1 VNRNR
6 RLPALAMIIG
16 CAALTVAGCAFQGLN
31 SLPLPGTV
39 GRGAGA
45 QIFHVEVLNAGALEA
60 NSPVMMND
68 VVVGSVAKMTFRNW
82 HADIEVS
89 IAPNVVVPA
98 NVVPNVGQTSL
109 LGTMHVELGL
119 PQGQSPAGRLRSG
132 ATIRSTSSTY
142 PSTEQTLT
150 ALSAVVN
157 GGGLGQIGD
166 IIHTLS
172 AGFSG
177 RAPQARDLLARL
189 DRFIGTLDS
198 QRDNILAS
206 IDALNR
212 VAGTFAAQRDVINH
226 ALKTIPPALDV
237 LIRERPRITAALHE
251 LGVFSDTAKRLVDE
265 TKNDLVTNLRN
276 LEPTLKSLADVG
288 PGLDTA
294 LAFVSVFPFGQDA
307 IDRQVKGD
315 YINLSVILDLTL
327 PRLKRSLLLGTR
339 WQEPGALLVAAP
351 GEPYYLNYSYD
362 PMSFGVKPPGA
373 PKPPG
378 GGAPPPAWAGPPA
391 PTSKSAAIVPDTS
404 STIAPVDQPDS
415 APPRGGH

>member
-1 VNRNR
+1 
-6 RLPALAMIIG
+6 
-16 CAALTVAGCAFQGLN
+16 
-31 SLPLPGTV
+31 
-39 GRGAGA
+39 
-45 QIFHVEVLNAGALEA
+45 
-60 NSPVMMND
+60 MMND

-89 IAPNVVVPA
+89 VAPNVIVPT

-119 PQGQSPAGRLRSG
+119 PQGQSPAGRLTSG
-132 ATIRSTSSTY
+132 ATLRSRSSTY

-172 AGFSG
+172 TGFSG
-177 RAPQARDLLARL
+177 RAPQARDLFARL

-212 VAGTFAAQRDVINH
+212 VAGTFAAQRDVIDH

-251 LGVFSDTAKRLVDE
+251 LGRFSDTAKRLVDE

-288 PGLDTA
+288 PGLDAA
-294 LAFVSVFPFGQDA
+294 LAFVSAFPFGQDA

-315 YINLSVILDLTL
+315 YINLSVIVDLTL

-339 WQEPGALLVAAP
+339 WQQPGAQLVPAP

-362 PMSFGVKPPGA
+362 PLSYGVKPPDA
-373 PKPPG
+373 SKPPA
-378 GGAPPPAWAGPPA
+378 APPPAWSAPPA
-391 PTSKSAAIVPDTS
+391 PATKSAAIVPDPS
-404 STIAPVDQPDS
+404 AMIAPVDQPDS
-415 APPRGGH
+415 APASPGGH

>member
-1 VNRNR
+1 VNGNR
-6 RLPALAMIIG
+6 KLSSLAVIFV
-16 CAALTVAGCAFQGLN
+16 CAVSASAGCAFQGLN

-45 QIFHVEVLNAGALEA
+45 QIFHVEVRNAGALEA

-82 HADIEVS
+82 RADIEVS
-89 IAPNVVVPA
+89 VASNVVVPA

-109 LGTMHVELGL
+109 LGTMHVELDL
-119 PQGQSPAGRLRSG
+119 PQGQSPAGRLISG

-198 QRDNILAS
+198 QRDNIVAS

-237 LIRERPRITAALHE
+237 LIRERPRITAALHD
-251 LGVFSDTAKRLVDE
+251 LGLFSDTAKRLVDE

-294 LAFVSVFPFGQDA
+294 LAFASVFPFGQDA

-339 WQEPGALLVAAP
+339 WQQPGAPLVPAP
-351 GEPYYLNYSYD
+351 GEPYYLNYTYD
-362 PMSFGVKPPGA
+362 PLGVGITPPA
-373 PKPPG
+373 AAKPPG
-378 GGAPPPAWAGPPA
+378 GGAPPPAWAAPPS
-391 PTSKSAAIVPDTS
+391 PTTKSASIVPDPS
-404 STIAPVDQPDS
+404 AMIAPVDQPDA

>member
-1 VNRNR
+1 VNGNR
-6 RLPALAMIIG
+6 RRPSLAVIFG
-16 CAALTVAGCAFQGLN
+16 CAILSSAGCAFQGLN

-45 QIFHVEVLNAGALEA
+45 QIYHVEVGNAGALEP

-82 HADIEVS
+82 HADIEISV
-89 IAPNVVVPA
+89 APNVVVPA

-119 PQGQSPAGRLRSG
+119 PQGQRPAGRLRSG
-132 ATIRSTSSTY
+132 ATVRSKASTY

-157 GGGLGQIGD
+157 AGGLGQIGD
-166 IIHTLS
+166 IVHTLS

-177 RAPQARDLLARL
+177 RAPEARDLLTRL
-189 DRFIGTLDS
+189 DKFIGTLDS
-198 QRDNILAS
+198 QRDNIIAS

-212 VAGTFAAQRDVINH
+212 VAGTFAAQRDVIND

-251 LGVFSDTAKRLVDE
+251 LGLFSDTARRLVND

-288 PGLDTA
+288 PGLDSA
-294 LAFVSVFPFGQDA
+294 LAFISVLPFGQDA

-315 YINLSVILDLTL
+315 YINLNVILDLTL
-327 PRLKRSLLLGTR
+327 PRLKRTLLLGTR
-339 WQEPGALLVAAP
+339 WQEPGAPLVAEP

-362 PMSFGVKPPGA
+362 PLTFGVKPPAA
-373 PKPPG
+373 PQPPG

-391 PTSKSAAIVPDTS
+391 PATKSAAIVPDPS
-404 STIAPVDQPDS
+404 AMIAPVDQPDS
-415 APPRGGH
+415 PPPQGGH

>member
-1 VNRNR
+1 MNGNR
-6 RLPALAMIIG
+6 RPPALATIIG
-16 CAALTVAGCAFQGLN
+16 CGVMTMAGCAFQGLN

-68 VVVGSVAKMTFRNW
+68 VVVGCVAKMTFRNW

-89 IAPNVVVPA
+89 VAPNVAVPA

-119 PQGQSPAGRLRSG
+119 PQGQSPAGRLTSG

-172 AGFSG
+172 AGLSG

-198 QRDNILAS
+198 QRDNILSS
-206 IDALNR
+206 IDALNQ
-212 VAGTFAAQRDVINH
+212 VAGTFAAQRDVVDH

-251 LGVFSDTAKRLVDE
+251 LGLFSDTARRLVDE

-339 WQEPGALLVAAP
+339 WQQPGAPLVAAP

-362 PMSFGVKPPGA
+362 PLRYGVKPPDA
-373 PKPPG
+373 SKPPSG
-378 GGAPPPAWAGPPA
+378 AAPPPAWAAPPV
-391 PTSKSAAIVPDTS
+391 PTIKSAAVVPDPS
-404 STIAPVDQPDS
+404 AMIAPVDQPDS
-415 APPRGGH
+415 PPRRGGH